1 MNYAARIVGTGSAH
15 PEKRLTND
23 DIARKIAKF
32 GVETNDSWI
41 MDRTGIRE
49 RRVSDVQNSA
59 ETNSSL
65 GTEAARHALA
75 MAGKTAEDI
84 DQIIYAT
91 CTPDTLIPSTA
102 CWLQQK
108 LGADRAWAMDINAAC
123 SGFVYG
129 IITAEQFIRSGHA
142 KTVLVVGAEVLSP
155 FVNWQDR
162 TSCILFG
169 DGAGAAVLEQVPAQ
183 AARRLLANHLLSN
196 GGLNG
201 LFLIPAGGSKQ
212 EVTPERFHQNLH
224 KIQMNGREIFKVAVR
239 TLVECAHQTLAKNQM
254 TIGDLD
260 WFVPHQANI
269 RIIEAVAERLRFP
282 MDRVLLNVDRFGNT
296 SAATIPT
303 VLDEGVRDGRIQTG
317 QTVLFDA
324 FGAGLTAGAILL
336 RW

>member
-1 MNYAARIVGTGSAH
+1 MDFAARILGTGSAH
-15 PEKRLTND
+15 PEKRVSND
-23 DIARKIAKF
+23 DLARKVAKF
-32 GVETNDSWI
+32 GIETDDRWI
-41 MDRTGIRE
+41 QERTGIRE
-49 RRVSDVQNSA
+49 RRAVDVLNSA

-65 GTEAARHALA
+65 GAEAGRKALA
-75 MAGKTAEDI
+75 MAGKNAGDI

-91 CTPDTLIPSTA
+91 CTPDTIIPSTA

-108 LGADRAWAMDINAAC
+108 IGADRAWAMDINAAC
-123 SGFVYG
+123 SGFVFG
-129 IITAEQFIRSGHA
+129 IVTAEQFIRSGHA
-142 KTVLVVGAEVLSP
+142 RTILVVGAEVLTQ

-183 AARRLLANHLLSN
+183 SPRRLLSNHLLSN
-196 GGLNG
+196 GNLNG
-201 LFLIPAGGSKQ
+201 LFLIPAGGSKL
-212 EVTPERFHQNLH
+212 EVTPERYHQNLH
-224 KIQMNGREIFKVAVR
+224 KIQMSGREIFKVAVR
-239 TLVECAHQTLAKNQM
+239 TLVECAQHSLAKNQM
-254 TIGDLD
+254 SIAELD

-303 VLDEGVRDGRIQTG
+303 VLDEAVRDGRIQNG
-317 QTVLFDA
+317 QTLLFDA
-324 FGAGLTAGAILL
+324 FGAGLTAGAVLL

>member
-1 MNYAARIVGTGSAH
+1 MKYAARMLGTGSAH

-32 GVETNDSWI
+32 GSGTNDRWI
-41 MDRTGIRE
+41 RDRTGIRE
-49 RRVSDVQNSA
+49 RRVADVQNCA

-65 GTEAARHALA
+65 GAEAARQALT
-75 MAGKTAEDI
+75 MAGKTAADI

-123 SGFVYG
+123 SGFIYG
-129 IITAEQFIRSGHA
+129 IVTAEQFIRSGHA
-142 KTVLVVGAEVLSP
+142 KTILVVGAEVLSQ

-162 TSCILFG
+162 SSCILFG
-169 DGAGAAVLEQVPAQ
+169 DGAGAAVLDQVPAQ
-183 AARRLLANHLLSN
+183 TERRLLSNHLLSN

-201 LFLIPAGGSKQ
+201 LFLIPAGGSKL

-239 TLVECAHQTLAKNQM
+239 TLVECAQQALAKNQM

-269 RIIEAVAERLRFP
+269 RIIEAVAERLQFP
-282 MDRVLLNVDRFGNT
+282 MDRVLINVDRFGNT

-303 VLDEGVRDGRIQTG
+303 VLDEALRDGRIQNG
-317 QTVLFDA
+317 QIILFDA
-324 FGAGLTAGAILL
+324 FGAGLTAGAVLL

>member
-1 MNYAARIVGTGSAH
+1 MNN
-15 PEKRLTND
+15 ND
-23 DIARKIAKF
+23 LARKMAEF
-32 GVETNDSWI
+32 GVETNDRWI
-41 MDRTGIRE
+41 RERTGIQE
-49 RRVSDVQNSA
+49 RRIADTTNGA

-65 GTEAARHALA
+65 GTEAARQALA
-75 MAGKTAEDI
+75 MAGKSAAEI

-129 IITAEQFIRSGHA
+129 IATAEQFVKSGHA
-142 KTVLVVGAEVLSP
+142 RTVLVIGAEVLSP

-169 DGAGAAVLEQVPAQ
+169 DGAGAAVLEQVPIQ
-183 AARRLLANHLLSN
+183 SSRRVLSSHLLSN
-196 GGLNG
+196 GALNG
-201 LFLIPAGGSKQ
+201 LFLIPAGGSKL
-212 EVTPERFHQNLH
+212 EATPERFHQNLH

-239 TLVECAHQTLAKNQM
+239 TLVECAVQALDQNQM
-254 TIGDLD
+254 TAADLD
-260 WFVPHQANI
+260 WFVPHQANF
-269 RIIEAVAERLRFP
+269 RIIEAVADRLNFP
-282 MDRVLLNVDRFGNT
+282 LDRVLLNVDRFGNT

-303 VLDEGVRDGRIQTG
+303 VLDGALREGRIKTG

-324 FGAGLTAGAILL
+324 FGAGLTAGSVLM

>member
-1 MNYAARIVGTGSAH
+1 MAFAAKILGTGSAF
-15 PEKRLTND
+15 PQRRLTND
-23 DIARKIAKF
+23 ELAHQIAAG
-32 GVETNDSWI
+32 GVETNDRW
-41 MDRTGIRE
+41 IRE
-49 RRVSDVQNSA
+49 RTGVRERRITDTGNSA

-65 GTEAARHALA
+65 GTQAARNALA
-75 MAGKTAEDI
+75 MAKKSAADI

-129 IITAEQFIRSGHA
+129 VVTGEQFIKSGHA
-142 KTVLVVGAEVLSP
+142 RTVLVVGAEVLSQ
-155 FVNWQDR
+155 FVNWTDR

-169 DGAGAAVLEQVPAQ
+169 DGAGAAVLERVSDDSPG
-183 AARRLLANHLLSN
+183 RILSSHLLSN
-196 GGLNG
+196 GSLNG
-201 LFLIPAGGSKQ
+201 LFLIPAGGSKL
-212 EVTPERFHQNLH
+212 EVTPERFQRNLH

-239 TLVECAHQTLAKNQM
+239 TLVECATRVLEQNQM
-254 TIGDLD
+254 TVADLD

-269 RIIEAVAERLRFP
+269 RIIEAVADRLNYP
-282 MDRVLLNVDRFGNT
+282 MDRVLVNVDRFGNT

-303 VLDEGVRDGRIQTG
+303 VLDGALRDGRIEPG

-324 FGAGLTAGAILL
+324 FGAGLTAGSVLL

>member
-1 MNYAARIVGTGSAH
+1 MDFAARLLGTGSAH

-23 DIARKIAKF
+23 EIARKISEF
-32 GVETNDSWI
+32 GVETNDRWI
-41 MDRTGIRE
+41 RDRTGIRE
-49 RRVSDVQNSA
+49 RRVADVENSA

-65 GTEAARHALA
+65 GTKAARQALA
-75 MAGKTAEDI
+75 MAGKTAQDI

-91 CTPDTLIPSTA
+91 CTPDTIIPSTS

-123 SGFVYG
+123 SGFIYG
-129 IITAEQFIRSGHA
+129 VVTAEQFIRSGHA
-142 KTVLVVGAEVLSP
+142 KTILVVGAEVLSQ

-162 TSCILFG
+162 SSCILFG
-169 DGAGAAVLEQVPAQ
+169 DGAGAAVLEQVPART
-183 AARRLLANHLLSN
+183 ARRLLSNHLLSN
-196 GGLNG
+196 GDLNG
-201 LFLIPAGGSKQ
+201 LFLIPAGGSKL
-212 EVTPERFHQNLH
+212 EVTPERYQQNLH

-239 TLVECAHQTLAKNQM
+239 TLVECAQQTLAKNQM

-269 RIIEAVAERLRFP
+269 RIIEAVAERLHFP
-282 MDRVLLNVDRFGNT
+282 MDRVLINVDRFGNT

-303 VLDEGVRDGRIQTG
+303 VLDEALRSGRIQTG
-317 QTVLFDA
+317 QTLLFDA
-324 FGAGLTAGAILL
+324 FGAGLTAGAVLL

>member
-1 MNYAARIVGTGSAH
+1 MDFAARLLGTGSAH
-15 PEKRLTND
+15 PQKRLTND
-23 DIARKIAKF
+23 DIARKISEF
-32 GVETNDSWI
+32 GVETNDRWI
-41 MDRTGIRE
+41 RDRTGIRE
-49 RRVSDVQNSA
+49 RRVADVQNSA

-65 GTEAARHALA
+65 GAQAARQALA
-75 MAGKTAEDI
+75 MAGKTAQDI

-91 CTPDTLIPSTA
+91 CTPDTIIPSTS

-123 SGFVYG
+123 SGFIYG
-129 IITAEQFIRSGHA
+129 VVTAEQFIRSGHA
-142 KTVLVVGAEVLSP
+142 QTILVVGAEVLSQ

-162 TSCILFG
+162 SSCILFG
-169 DGAGAAVLEQVPAQ
+169 DGAGAAVLEQVPART
-183 AARRLLANHLLSN
+183 ARRLLSNHLLSN

-201 LFLIPAGGSKQ
+201 LFLIPAGGSKM
-212 EVTPERFHQNLH
+212 EVTPQRYQQNLH

-239 TLVECAHQTLAKNQM
+239 TLVDCAERTLAKSQM
-254 TIGDLD
+254 AIEDLD

-282 MDRVLLNVDRFGNT
+282 MERVLINLDRFGNT

-303 VLDEGVRDGRIQTG
+303 VLDEALRNGRIQKG
-317 QTVLFDA
+317 QTLLFDA
-324 FGAGLTAGAILL
+324 FGAGLTAGAVLL

>member
-1 MNYAARIVGTGSAH
+1 MDFAARILGTGSAH
-15 PEKRLTND
+15 PEKRLTNED
-23 DIARKIAKF
+23 LARKISEF
-32 GVETNDSWI
+32 GVETNDRWI
-41 MDRTGIRE
+41 RDRTGIRE
-49 RRVSDVQNSA
+49 RRVIDVQNSA

-65 GTEAARHALA
+65 GTEAARQALE

-102 CWLQQK
+102 CWLQQQ

-123 SGFVYG
+123 SGFIYG
-129 IITAEQFIRSGHA
+129 IVTAEQFIRSGHA
-142 KTVLVVGAEVLSP
+142 KTILVVGAEVLSQ
-155 FVNWQDR
+155 FLNWQDR
-162 TSCILFG
+162 SSCILFG

-183 AARRLLANHLLSN
+183 TRQRLLSNHLLSN
-196 GGLNG
+196 GNLNG

-212 EVTPERFHQNLH
+212 EVTPERYHQNLH

-269 RIIEAVAERLRFP
+269 RIIEAVAERLQFP
-282 MDRVLLNVDRFGNT
+282 MDRVLINVDRFGNT

-303 VLDEGVRDGRIQTG
+303 VLDEAVRNGRIQNG
-317 QTVLFDA
+317 QTILFDA
-324 FGAGLTAGAILL
+324 FGAGLTAGAVLM

>member
-1 MNYAARIVGTGSAH
+1 MAFAARITGTGSAH
-15 PEKRLTND
+15 PQQSMTND
-23 DIARKIAKF
+23 ELARKMAQLGI
-32 GVETNDSWI
+32 ETNDRWI
-41 MDRTGIRE
+41 RERTGIRE
-49 RRVSDVQNSA
+49 RRIADPSNRTEINSA
-59 ETNSSL
+59 L
-65 GTEAARHALA
+65 GAKAARNALA
-75 MAGKTAEDI
+75 MAGKSAEDI

-91 CTPDTLIPSTA
+91 CTPDTIIPSTA

-108 LGADRAWAMDINAAC
+108 LGAAHAWAMDINAAC

-129 IITAEQFIRSGHA
+129 IVTGEQFIKSGHA
-142 KTVLVVGAEVLSP
+142 RTVLVVGAEVLSP

-169 DGAGAAVLEQVPAQ
+169 DGAGAAVLEQVPIHYS
-183 AARRLLANHLLSN
+183 RRILSSHLLSN
-196 GGLNG
+196 GAMNG
-201 LFLIPAGGSKQ
+201 LFLIPAGGSKL
-212 EVTPERFHQNLH
+212 EVTPERFHRNLH

-239 TLVECAHQTLAKNQM
+239 TLVECALQAMDRNQM
-254 TIGDLD
+254 SVADLD

-269 RIIEAVAERLRFP
+269 RIIEAVADRLEFP

-303 VLDEGVRDGRIQTG
+303 VLDEALRLGRIKVG

-324 FGAGLTAGAILL
+324 FGAGLTAGSVLM